1 MTYFLK
7 SSGDTL
13 TAANVNLLM
22 LQGIMRFASTAARDS
37 ALSGVLAEGL
47 HTYQDDSNTI
57 TYYTGAAWVVIS
69 EPTQTWTP
77 TVTQSGAV
85 AKTTNW
91 AWYKR
96 SGDLYEA
103 QCKLSFTGS
112 GTSTNAILISTP
124 LTQVD
129 ASGSFVFYDSSLGQY
144 RVGNVLPNSTTTY
157 SLAIDSGTDLYGIAG
172 TDGITN
178 NDVLWLKVTGR
189 Y

>member
-1 MTYFLK
+1 MTYSTRTAGQTLRASLANAYLK
-7 SSGDTL
+7 
-13 TAANVNLLM
+13 
-22 LQGIMRFASTAARDS
+22 QGIPPFADTTARDAAITAPTDGMFAYLTGTNTTTQYRDS
-37 ALSGVLAEGL
+37 AW
-47 HTYQDDSNTI
+47 I
-57 TYYTGAAWVVIS
+57 TLD

-96 SGDLYEA
+96 TGDTFVAE
-103 QCKLSFTGS
+103 CKLSFTGS
-112 GTSTNAILISTP
+112 GTSTNAILISAP

-129 ASGSFVFYDSSLGQY
+129 AFGSFIFYDSSNSFY

-157 SLAIDSGTDLYGIAG
+157 SLAIDSGADLYGIAG

>member
-1 MTYFLK
+1 MSFH
-7 SSGDTL
+7 DFTL
-13 TAANVNLLM
+13 NEVFTSANADILM
-22 LQGIMRFASTAARDS
+22 RQGIMRFADTSSRDT

-47 HTYQDDSNTI
+47 HTYQDDANTV
-57 TYYTGAAWVVIS
+57 TYYTGAAWVILS
-69 EPTQTWTP
+69 EPTQAWTP
-77 TVTQSGAV
+77 TVTHSGSV

-96 SGDLYEA
+96 TGDLYEA

-112 GTSTNAILISTP
+112 GTSTNAILVSTP

-129 ASGSFVFYDSSLGQY
+129 ASGSFIFYDSSNSFY

-157 SLAIDSGTDLYGIAG
+157 SLAIDSGADLYGIAG